1 MKIKSEFYTQELT
14 FILLGINLQMRD
26 IVKTM
31 KREKRKAVISCIF
44 APWVYREIW
53 TAYLFKMQALMKYTQ
68 DLSDLRDK
76 IMSAEG
82 VDEDMRP
89 ITFAQMC
96 ENPEN

>member
-1 MKIKSEFYTQELT
+1 MKIKSELYTQELG
-14 FILLGINLQMRD
+14 FILLGLNLQMRD
-26 IVKTM
+26 IIKTM

-82 VDEDMRP
+82 VDDDMRP
-89 ITFAQMC
+89 VTFAEMC
-96 ENPEN
+96 EQAED

>member
-1 MKIKSEFYTQELT
+1 MKIKSELYTQELG

-26 IVKTM
+26 IIKTM

-82 VDEDMRP
+82 VDDDMRP
-89 ITFAQMC
+89 VTFAEMC
-96 ENPEN
+96 EQAED

>member
-53 TAYLFKMQALMKYTQ
+53 TAYVFKMQALMKYTQ
-68 DLSDLRDK
+68 DLSELRDK

-89 ITFAQMC
+89 IAFAQMC
-96 ENPEN
+96 EQGEN